1 MLEPLIY
8 GMALQP
14 YQPNRCEPAREVLR
28 LKFLELVNAFEKIDA
43 TTKRLEMTSLLVD
56 LIKKTPEEEVRKV
69 VYLLQGKLYP
79 DYEGVELGLA
89 EKLLIKAVAEVT
101 GRTEKTVES
110 DYKKTGDLGSTIQ
123 KLIEKKSQTTLVRR
137 PLTVSSVYGTFD
149 KIAHAS
155 GSGSV
160 ETKIRLLTS
169 LLNDASPSEAKYIG
183 RMAVGKLRLGV
194 ADMTVLDALAVAYG
208 GDKAAREPLERA
220 YNLSSDLGHVAE
232 VLARDGTDGV
242 AKFKIT
248 VGRPIRPMLCER
260 LPDPTS
266 ILEKIGGEGAAEYK
280 YDGLRV
286 QAHIDKRSVHLF
298 SRRLENITAQFP
310 DIAQN
315 LRESINSTDAI
326 IEGEC
331 VAVDPNTGDMLPFQ
345 VISQRRGRK
354 YELTRVTEEI
364 PVTAFLFDILYL
376 NGSDLTL
383 LPYLERR
390 KQLLKVVKPAEHVSL
405 ANQTLVKDP
414 DKLEQLMEEAVA
426 AGCEG
431 LVVKNISEQSVYQA
445 GARGWLWIKYKRSYK
460 SEVQDTF
467 DLVPVGAFAG
477 RGRRAGRY
485 GALLMAVYNSK
496 DDIFETICKLGSGF
510 TDEDLANLPQTLE
523 PYRSAHSNPRVN
535 SLMEPDVWFTPSLV
549 LEVTADE
556 ITLSPL
562 HTCARGAIRAVSGL
576 ALRFPRFTGK
586 WRKDKSAEDATTSQE
601 ALEMYKKQ
609 LKQIEAEA

>member
-1 MLEPLIY
+1 
-8 GMALQP
+8 
-14 YQPNRCEPAREVLR
+14 
-28 LKFLELVNAFEKIDA
+28 LKFLELATVFEKIDA

-56 LIKKTPEEEVRKV
+56 LIKETPAEEIRKV

-101 GRTEKTVES
+101 GRKEKTVEG
-110 DYKKTGDLGSTIQ
+110 DYKKIGDLGSTVE
-123 KLIEKKSQTTLVRR
+123 KLVEKRSQMTLSRR
-137 PLTVSSVYGTFD
+137 PLTVNSVYGTFD

-155 GSGSV
+155 GAGSV
-160 ETKIRLLTS
+160 EMKVRLLIS
-169 LLNDASPSEAKYIG
+169 LLNDASPLEAKYIA

-194 ADMTVLDALAVAYG
+194 ADMTVLDALAGAYG
-208 GDKAAREPLERA
+208 GDKNARDPLERA
-220 YNLSSDLGHVAE
+220 YNLSSDLGSVAE
-232 VLARDGTDGV
+232 VVAQEGLDGIRR
-242 AKFKIT
+242 FRIR
-248 VGRPIRPMLCER
+248 VGRPIRAMLCER
-260 LPDPTS
+260 LPDAAS
-266 ILEKIGGEGAAEYK
+266 ILEKMGGVGAAEYK
-280 YDGLRV
+280 YDGLRLQV
-286 QAHIDKRSVHLF
+286 HVGAGKVHLF
-298 SRRLENITAQFP
+298 SRRLENITDQFP

-315 LRESINSTDAI
+315 VRNSIDARETIV
-326 IEGEC
+326 EGEC

-376 NGSDLTL
+376 NGRDLTL
-383 LPYLERR
+383 TPYPDRR
-390 KQLLKVVKPAEHVSL
+390 KQLLGVVKPSEHVAL
-405 ANQTLVKDP
+405 ANQTLVKNP
-414 DKLEQLMEEAVA
+414 QKLERLMEEAVA

-431 LVVKNISEQSVYQA
+431 LVVKSVSEQSIYQA

-477 RGRRAGRY
+477 RGRRAGSY
-485 GALLMAVYNSK
+485 GALLMAVYNTK
-496 DDIFETICKLGSGF
+496 DDAFETICKLGSGF
-510 TDEDLANLPQTLE
+510 TDDDLASLPRILD
-523 PYRSAHSNPRVN
+523 PYRTTHRNPRVN
-535 SLMEPDVWFTPSLV
+535 SLMEADFWFTPSLV
-549 LEVTADE
+549 IEVAADE

-562 HTCARGAIRAVSGL
+562 HTCAREAIRHESGL

-586 WRKDKSAEDATTSQE
+586 WRKDKSPEDSTSSQE